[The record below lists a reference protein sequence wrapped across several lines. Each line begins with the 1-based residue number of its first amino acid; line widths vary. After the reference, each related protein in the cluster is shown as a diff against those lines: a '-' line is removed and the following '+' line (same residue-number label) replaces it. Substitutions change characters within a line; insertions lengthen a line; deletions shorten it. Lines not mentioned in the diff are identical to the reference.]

1 MMHGR
6 KKTVSIL
13 IPEELH
19 QELTKQAERSSRTLS
34 GYIRQVLRAHLEY
47 MERFQRH

>member
-1 MMHGR
+1 MKRGP

-13 IPEELH
+13 IPEEMY
-19 QELTKQAERSSRTLS
+19 QELAEQAEHSSRTLS
-34 GYIRQVLRAHLEY
+34 GYIRQILRAHLEY